1 MDTLTRMRAFIDV
14 VEAEGYDVEE
24 VDARI
29 KADHAREEALGLNFA
44 SGAGE
49 TQGARATPD
58 QPAEPPQPEQ

>member
-1 MDTLTRMRAFIDV
+1 M

-29 KADHAREEALGLNFA
+29 KADRAREEALGLEFGP
-44 SGAGE
+44 GAGE

-58 QPAEPPQPEQ
+58 QPAEPPQPDQ